1 MKVALVVD
9 ELAVEKGT
17 GIARYASELLRG
29 LRRRG
34 IEVEVI
40 STEPPRLPYGM
51 AINHSLL
58 LPHEVL
64 RKAGDFD
71 LIHATAPITAIS
83 FPLIKKLKVVT
94 YHDLVSILCKSSGAG
109 LHVRLSLPFLF
120 RLAAKYCDRIIA
132 VSTQTRDELI
142 RYLKVPE
149 EKIKVIN
156 SGISEDIQIKRK
168 GKEDYYVIGY
178 IGALAPRKRIDYAI
192 KAFYYLK
199 RRHPGIEVKFHVFGK
214 KEKEYSKLVELVKKL
229 DLAGDVEFMGFVPEE
244 KLVEA
249 YNSFDVFVMSTEWE
263 GFCIPILEA
272 QRCGVPV
279 IIRED
284 AHIPPEVTKYCI
296 KAKSEEDM
304 ADKIYDLLKN
314 PSLRQALVQKGLEY
328 SKEFTWVKTVSETIK
343 VYEEVIES
351 DREKISK

>member
-1 MKVALVVD
+1 MKVALVTG
-9 ELAVEKGT
+9 ELSIEKGT
-17 GIARYASELLRG
+17 GIARYSRELLKRLEKVG
-29 LRRRG
+29 VD
-34 IEVEVI
+34 VEVI
-40 STEPPRLPYGM
+40 STNPPRVPYGM

-64 RKAGDFD
+64 RKTGDFD

-83 FPLIKKLKVVT
+83 FLFIKKPKIVT
-94 YHDLVSILCKSSGAG
+94 FHDLVSILCKCSG
-109 LHVRLSLPFLF
+109 VRAHAKFSLPFLF
-120 RLAAKYCDRIIA
+120 RIAAKYSDKIIA
-132 VSTQTRDELI
+132 VSTQTRDELV

-178 IGALAPRKRIDYAI
+178 IGALASRKRIDYAI

-229 DLAGDVEFMGFVPEE
+229 DLTGDVEFMGFVPDE

-249 YNSFDVFVMSTEWE
+249 YNSFDVFVLPSDWE
-263 GFCIPILEA
+263 GFGIPILEA

-279 IIRED
+279 VVRRD
-284 AHIPPEVTKYCI
+284 AHIPREVAIYCL
-296 KAKSEEDM
+296 KAKSEKDM
-304 ADKIYDLLKN
+304 AGRIYELLTN
-314 PSLRQALVQKGLEY
+314 YNLREDIVNKGLEY
-328 SKEFTWVKTVSETIK
+328 SRNFTWEKTVNKTLK
-343 VYEEVIES
+343 VYEEVLAKS
-351 DREKISK
+351 SG